1 MDPLRRTRTNPDME
15 RMLRVMDLLRV
26 LDHEVPAQVLAC
38 FFYIASHDGCHKTA
52 MEEDIGI
59 GTSSASRNIDRLTKQ
74 HRLGK
79 PGMDLVTKEVDPTNK
94 KRLTLHLTKRGHDL
108 IRQIESILYG

>member
-26 LDHEVPAQVLAC
+26 LDREVPAQVLSC

-52 MEEDIGI
+52 MEEDLGL
-59 GTSSASRNIDRLTKQ
+59 TTASSSRNIDRLTKQ

-79 PGMDLVTKEVDPTNK
+79 RGMDLIIKEVDPSNK
-94 KRLTLHLTKRGHDL
+94 KRLTLHLNQRGHDL

>member
-26 LDHEVPAQVLAC
+26 LDREVPAQVLAC

-52 MEEDIGI
+52 MEEDLGL
-59 GTSSASRNIDRLTKQ
+59 TTASSSRNIDRLTKQ

-79 PGMDLVTKEVDPTNK
+79 IGMDLITKEVDPSNK
-94 KRLTLHLTKRGHDL
+94 KRLVLKLNQKGHDL

>member
-1 MDPLRRTRTNPDME
+1 MDPLRRLLTNPEME
-15 RMLRVMDLLRV
+15 RMLRIMELLRV
-26 LDHEVPAQVLAC
+26 LDREVPAQCLAC

-52 MEEDIGI
+52 MEEDLGL
-59 GTSSASRNIDRLTKQ
+59 TTASSSRNIDRLTKQ

-79 PGMDLVTKEVDPTNK
+79 IGMGLITKEVDVLNK
-94 KRLTLHLTKRGHDL
+94 KRLTLKLTQKGHDL